1 MVTTLSQARRINPVN
16 MYTNQTFI
24 KFLRAQ
30 IVSKNTKILASPT
43 LILNEFP
50 GKSGGETVTFS
61 DISEALSSGSIG
73 RSYGNEGFVI
83 VGNQLPINCTAEGD
97 TASFEY
103 GIAGLTFGARV
114 LRIDDN
120 GYITF
125 AISPSVSASSSTR
138 EINGCGIIDLLS
150 VRRLDSGSIRV
161 KDGHTPHPYG
171 VLNSQET
178 IPSSHFLGIFQL
190 LVISLETGSLKD
202 QRELVIM
209 VTPRLLDGS
218 DSEFENINTFT
229 SSYKEDL
236 LEKN

>member
-1 MVTTLSQARRINPVN
+1 M
-16 MYTNQTFI
+16 
-24 KFLRAQ
+24 
-30 IVSKNTKILASPT
+30 
-43 LILNEFP
+43 NEFP

-161 KDGHTPHPYG
+161 KDGHT
-171 VLNSQET
+171 L
-178 IPSSHFLGIFQL
+178 IL
-190 LVISLETGSLKD
+190 TGCFK
-202 QRELVIM
+202 
-209 VTPRLLDGS
+209 
-218 DSEFENINTFT
+218 F
-229 SSYKEDL
+229 
-236 LEKN
+236 

>member
-1 MVTTLSQARRINPVN
+1 MNSQENQEEKLSA
-16 MYTNQTFI
+16 
-24 KFLRAQ
+24 
-30 IVSKNTKILASPT
+30 
-43 LILNEFP
+43 
-50 GKSGGETVTFS
+50 FS

-83 VGNQLPINCTAEGD
+83 VGNQLPINCTSEGD

-125 AISPSVSASSSTR
+125 AISPSVSASSNTR

-161 KDGHTPHPYG
+161 KDGHTLILTG
-171 VLNSQET
+171 VLNLMIKRQLQ
-178 IPSSHFLGIFQL
+178 SSHFLGIFQL
-190 LVISLETGSLKD
+190 LVISLETGFP
-202 QRELVIM
+202 QRIKENW
-209 VTPRLLDGS
+209 LLWSPQDC
-218 DSEFENINTFT
+218 
-229 SSYKEDL
+229 
-236 LEKN
+236 